1 MSGGKKI
8 YVHCAGGIS
17 RSASTVVAYMMYTR
31 KITVDEAYKVVAAKR
46 PCINPN
52 DGFVAQLRLF
62 ENELKQQGLIK

>member
-1 MSGGKKI
+1 M
-8 YVHCAGGIS
+8 HCHAGIS

-31 KITVDEAYKVVAAKR
+31 KITVDEAYTLVSAKR

-62 ENELKQQGLIK
+62 ESELKEQGFIN